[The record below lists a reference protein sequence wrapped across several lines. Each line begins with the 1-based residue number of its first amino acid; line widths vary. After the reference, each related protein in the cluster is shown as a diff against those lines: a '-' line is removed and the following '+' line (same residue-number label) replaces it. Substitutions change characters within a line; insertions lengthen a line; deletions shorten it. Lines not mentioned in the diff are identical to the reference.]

1 MSLFIY
7 IFRENY
13 ILSRLSEL
21 TMQLMDLQQ
30 KQVDYDSYAASIG
43 DGTVSLNDLMECP
56 ASMFNR
62 MSLFMFGSHAASM
75 TNAQQ
80 KFGQTFNLAQSQG
93 VFANMQQQQVQQYQ
107 QSMFKS
113 LYDQGREN
121 FRQTEQKILNKEDL
135 QIKSKMTKIQDEINK
150 LEKEQ
155 DKIAEA
161 KNKEIERTTP
171 KYVA

>member
-7 IFRENY
+7 IYREQY
-13 ILSRLSEL
+13 ILSRLSQL

-43 DGTVSLNDLMECP
+43 DGTVSMNDLMECP

-80 KFGQTFNLAQSQG
+80 KFGQTFSLAQSQG
-93 VFANMQQQQVQQYQ
+93 VFNNMQQAQVQQYQ
-107 QSMFKS
+107 QSLFKS
-113 LYDQGREN
+113 LYDQGRES
-121 FRQTEQKILNKEDL
+121 FRQVEQKILNKEDL
-135 QIKSKMTKIQDEINK
+135 QIKSKMTKIQDEIAK
-150 LEKEQ
+150 LEKE
-155 DKIAEA
+155 KEGLAEA
-161 KNKEIERTTP
+161 KKKAIEDTTP